1 MLMKSLS
8 LAAVIGLFFGFA
20 APAAAQNSNAVNSA
34 KIEVLERQIRMLR
47 ARLGMNP
54 AAPEEGAGGTSSAN
68 PQLIANLSAKI
79 GTLESQI
86 RKLNGR
92 LEEIEYRQRQTAEE
106 IELLRKELDLQRQEF
121 ARGATA
127 VQPSSATE
135 GAISQPDMLPAA
147 DGGQALSPVVGAEAE
162 AEAVTVTL
170 PEGDAAAQ
178 FDFAFAYVRKNDLT
192 RGQLAF
198 EQFIEA
204 NAGDSRIGN
213 AKYWLGRI
221 HLQEGRNAKA
231 AQYLLALIEEHPN
244 HAKRSDALVD
254 LADVLL
260 KLDSADDACNALAEF
275 RRVEEKAS
283 ARLKARAGRV
293 AAAARC
299 G

>member
-8 LAAVIGLFFGFA
+8 LAAVIGLSLGFA

-34 KIEVLERQIRMLR
+34 KIEVLERQVRMLR

-54 AAPEEGAGGTSSAN
+54 AAPEGDTAGASSAN

-92 LEEIEYRQRQTAEE
+92 LEEIEYRQRQTTEE

-121 ARGATA
+121 ARGTT
-127 VQPSSATE
+127 VQPSPAIE
-135 GAISQPDMLPAA
+135 GATPQQGMQPAA
-147 DGGQALSPVVGAEAE
+147 DGGQALAPVAEAE
-162 AEAVTVTL
+162 VVTVTL

-204 NAGDSRIGN
+204 NVGDSRIGN

-275 RRVEEKAS
+275 RRVEDKAS

-293 AAAARC
+293 AVAARC